1 MPIFRQ
7 NRAQKSCLLLARQG
21 NKLQKAQVPV
31 IYGDHEV
38 STCTK
43 PVFRNRKEGQ
53 AWPLDLRAH
62 AHTASTMLPLVS
74 PKGPRQEG
82 RAEHRCVPRALG
94 HCRMT
99 GGLYHA
105 LLLEP
110 LPVRMKGQ
118 VLHQGKHFQPGPLC
132 DQVQPWEAAD
142 ESRSLGPETV
152 RQETQGGQLPA
163 CVGLSR
169 LWAPEGAPL
178 FFTASQPQHS
188 A

>member
-1 MPIFRQ
+1 MSPGDSTGDRERCLLPIFRQ
-7 NRAQKSCLLLARQG
+7 NRAQKSCLLLVWQG
-21 NKLQKAQVPV
+21 SKLQKAQAPV

-43 PVFRNRKEGQ
+43 PVFRNRKQGQ
-53 AWPLDLRAH
+53 AWPPDLRAH
-62 AHTASTMLPLVS
+62 THTASTMLPLVS
-74 PKGPRQEG
+74 PRGPRQEG
-82 RAEHRCVPRALG
+82 RAEPRCVPRAG
-94 HCRMT
+94 RHCRALT
-99 GGLYHA
+99 GGLYHD

-152 RQETQGGQLPA
+152 RQETLPA
-163 CVGLSR
+163 CLRGPLQAVGS
-169 LWAPEGAPL
+169 
-178 FFTASQPQHS
+178 
-188 A
+188 